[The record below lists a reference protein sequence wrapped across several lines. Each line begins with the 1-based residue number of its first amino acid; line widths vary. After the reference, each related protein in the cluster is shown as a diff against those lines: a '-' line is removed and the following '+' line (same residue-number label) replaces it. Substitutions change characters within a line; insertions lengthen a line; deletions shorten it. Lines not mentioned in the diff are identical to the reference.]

1 MDLDLERKHLTE
13 TDRHIAAAKRRV
25 EQQKKIIEK
34 LAQGGHETKVAK
46 SLLSV
51 MERSLD
57 AFEHHRKV
65 IVETLE
71 TCALKL
77 AAGRVPNR
85 PHRWIRKESPDV
97 CRALRAWEWKNRLE
111 EPSL

>member
-34 LAQGGHETKVAK
+34 LAQGGHKVAK

-71 TCALKL
+71 TLRPQ
-77 AAGRVPNR
+77 AGGRQ
-85 PHRWIRKESPDV
+85 S
-97 CRALRAWEWKNRLE
+97 
-111 EPSL
+111 S

>member
-1 MDLDLERKHLTE
+1 MDLDLERKHLTK

-71 TCALKL
+71 TLRPQ
-77 AAGRVPNR
+77 AGGRQ
-85 PHRWIRKESPDV
+85 S
-97 CRALRAWEWKNRLE
+97 
-111 EPSL
+111 S